1 MTTNIK
7 ALHYCSFCGKN
18 QTQVKTLIA
27 GSNTFI
33 CSECITLCMEII
45 KPQDEQ
51 NVHIIPKELTPPKIV
66 EYLDQHVIGQ
76 KNAKKSLAVAIYNHL
91 KRVNNPVVDGVS
103 IDKSNIMMIG
113 NSGVGKTHM
122 VKTLAKILEV
132 PFAVVDATSLSQTGY
147 VGLDPEECLAR
158 LYQAAENNM
167 ELAEKGIVFID
178 EIDKIGRKGEN
189 VSTTRDVSGEGVQQ
203 ALLKIIEGSDVKFS
217 PMGGRKNPNGEF
229 VTMNTQNVLFIVG
242 GAFEGLDKIIEAR
255 LDEKISGMGFLSAT
269 KEQHSPDKT
278 QRLMSQVTTEDLISF
293 GMIPELCGR
302 IPVILSFDDL
312 DHDTLKKILVEP
324 KNSIVKQF
332 QKLFQLD
339 GISLEF
345 EDDAV
350 DEVAKQVLT
359 KKTGARGL
367 RAVIERVLMES
378 QFQITSLRDQGVT
391 DLTVTLDNVQNLTP
405 LKQVLT
411 DEHSQL

>member
-1 MTTNIK
+1 
-7 ALHYCSFCGKN
+7 
-18 QTQVKTLIA
+18 
-27 GSNTFI
+27 
-33 CSECITLCMEII
+33 
-45 KPQDEQ
+45 
-51 NVHIIPKELTPPKIV
+51 
-66 EYLDQHVIGQ
+66 
-76 KNAKKSLAVAIYNHL
+76 
-91 KRVNNPVVDGVS
+91 VDGVS

-255 LDEKISGMGFLSAT
+255 LDEKTSGMGFLSAT

>member
-1 MTTNIK
+1 
-7 ALHYCSFCGKN
+7 
-18 QTQVKTLIA
+18 
-27 GSNTFI
+27 
-33 CSECITLCMEII
+33 
-45 KPQDEQ
+45 
-51 NVHIIPKELTPPKIV
+51 
-66 EYLDQHVIGQ
+66 
-76 KNAKKSLAVAIYNHL
+76 
-91 KRVNNPVVDGVS
+91 
-103 IDKSNIMMIG
+103 
-113 NSGVGKTHM
+113 
-122 VKTLAKILEV
+122 
-132 PFAVVDATSLSQTGY
+132 

-255 LDEKISGMGFLSAT
+255 LDEKTSGIGFLSAT

>member
-1 MTTNIK
+1 
-7 ALHYCSFCGKN
+7 
-18 QTQVKTLIA
+18 
-27 GSNTFI
+27 
-33 CSECITLCMEII
+33 
-45 KPQDEQ
+45 
-51 NVHIIPKELTPPKIV
+51 
-66 EYLDQHVIGQ
+66 
-76 KNAKKSLAVAIYNHL
+76 
-91 KRVNNPVVDGVS
+91 
-103 IDKSNIMMIG
+103 
-113 NSGVGKTHM
+113 M

-255 LDEKISGMGFLSAT
+255 LDEKTSGIGFLSAT

>member
-1 MTTNIK
+1 
-7 ALHYCSFCGKN
+7 
-18 QTQVKTLIA
+18 
-27 GSNTFI
+27 
-33 CSECITLCMEII
+33 
-45 KPQDEQ
+45 
-51 NVHIIPKELTPPKIV
+51 
-66 EYLDQHVIGQ
+66 LDQHVIGQ

-255 LDEKISGMGFLSAT
+255 LDEKTSGIGFLSAT